1 MNTLY
6 LTVGISGSGKSLFT
20 LKTKE
25 LLNAVEVN
33 ADNIRKELGDISD
46 QSKNKE
52 VFEKVDIL
60 IDENLK
66 KSNVILSNTN
76 LQYSIVKKYSEKY
89 PDSQLVVFLMKD
101 STSPNL
107 CFERI
112 NKDIENNVERSNV
125 PKEVVYKQWEKWAT
139 FYKTILSE
147 ECISNVSYFMVNNEF
162 VAKPIKGKIK
172 SVFEH

>member
-6 LTVGISGSGKSLFT
+6 LTVGISGSGKSAFT
-20 LKTKE
+20 SKTKE

-33 ADNIRKELGDISD
+33 ADNIRKEFGDISD

-76 LQYSIVKKYSEKY
+76 LHYSIIKKYAEKY
-89 PDSQLVVFLMKD
+89 PESQIIVFLMKD
-101 STSPNL
+101 SVSPNL
-107 CFERI
+107 CFERVS
-112 NKDIENNVERSNV
+112 KDIENNVERSNV

-139 FYKTILSE
+139 FYKTVLSE
-147 ECISNVSYFMVNNEF
+147 ECIPNVSYFMVNNEF
-162 VAKPIKGKIK
+162 VVKPIKGNIK
-172 SVFEH
+172 NVFEH

>member
-6 LTVGISGSGKSLFT
+6 LTVGVSGSGKSLFT
-20 LKTKE
+20 SKVKE

-33 ADNIRKELGDISD
+33 ADNIRKEFGNISD
-46 QSKNKE
+46 QSRNKE

-66 KSNVILSNTN
+66 KFNVILSNTN
-76 LQYSIVKKYSEKY
+76 LQYSIIKKYAEKY
-89 PDSQLVVFLMKD
+89 SDSQIVVFLMKD
-101 STSPNL
+101 SACPDL

-125 PKEVVYKQWEKWAT
+125 PKEIVYKQWEKWAT

-147 ECISNVSYFMVNNEF
+147 ECIPNVSYFMVNNEF
-162 VAKPIKGKIK
+162 VVKPIKGKMK
-172 SVFEH
+172 SVF